1 MEKEFIKETEHSV
14 TLNVTAGQIDSY
26 RELERTTGTVRVYEN
41 GCIGV
46 AGCLGEPDEEAL
58 TAQAKEALSFGI
70 PYPCSLEGAAE
81 ITELHDREI
90 IPAAELIPAMKDFLS
105 RLGAQCPKM
114 AFSNKIRLVHG
125 RTEYRNS
132 LGRHLLSSGGYLSIE
147 LLGQNRGSGNLF
159 DMIFTWQ
166 GEHYDPEM
174 ILAEFKRQY
183 DAFYTP
189 ADIGPGRLPVVAM
202 PQDLFGTA
210 LQHFIGDLYAAG
222 ASLLSGKLGEKV
234 FSEKLT
240 FCDDMN
246 PDTSFETCFFDA
258 EGCTAKDYRPVL
270 VENGVLKVLVTT
282 KKTALQYG
290 LPNPGTAGAPYDGV
304 PSIGLHGCFLAK
316 TAETLKELVPGKA
329 VFAVVASGGDT
340 TPDGHFATPVQLAF
354 LLEDGKLAG
363 RLPEISIGGNF
374 FDLLGKDYI
383 GTVYDWPF
391 RKMQLTAAVMDVS
404 KG

>member
-1 MEKEFIKETEHSV
+1 MEKEFLKETQHTV

-26 RELERTTGTVRVYEN
+26 RELEKTTGTVRVYEN

-58 TAQAKEALSFGI
+58 TAQAMEALSFGI
-70 PYPCSLEGAAE
+70 PYPCNLEDAAE

-90 IPAAELIPAMKDFLS
+90 IPVSELIPTMKDFLE
-105 RLGAQCPKM
+105 RLGALCPKM

-125 RTEYRNS
+125 KTEYRNS

-159 DMIFTWQ
+159 DMIFAWQ
-166 GEHYDPEM
+166 GEHFDKETV
-174 ILAEFKRQY
+174 LSEFKRQY

-189 ADIGPGRLPVVAM
+189 VDIESGRWPVVAA
-202 PQDLFGTA
+202 PQDLFATA
-210 LQHFIGDLYAAG
+210 FQHFIGDLYAAG
-222 ASLLSGKLGEKV
+222 ASLLSGKLGEKI

-240 FCDDMN
+240 LCDDMN

-258 EGCTAKDYRPVL
+258 EGCAAKDYRPVL
-270 VENGVLKVLVTT
+270 IENGVLKSLLTT
-282 KKTALQYG
+282 KKTASQYG
-290 LPNPGTAGAPYDGV
+290 LPNPGTANAPYDGV
-304 PSIGLHGCFLAK
+304 PSVGFHGFYLTK

-329 VFAVVASGGDT
+329 VLMIIASGGDT

-354 LLEDGKLAG
+354 LLEDGKLVG
-363 RLPEISIGGNF
+363 RLPEISVGGNF
-374 FDLLGKDYI
+374 FDMLGKDYI
-383 GTVYDWPF
+383 GTAYDWPF
-391 RKMQLTAAVMDVS
+391 KKAQLAAVMMDV
-404 KG
+404 KKN

>member
-1 MEKEFIKETEHSV
+1 MEKEFLKETQHTV

-26 RELERTTGTVRVYEN
+26 RELEKTTGTVRVYEN

-70 PYPCSLEGAAE
+70 PYPCKLEGAAE
-81 ITELHDREI
+81 ITELCDGEI
-90 IPAAELIPAMKDFLS
+90 IPAPELIPVMKDFLE

-132 LGRHLLSSGGYLSIE
+132 LGRRLLSSGGYLSIE

-159 DMIFTWQ
+159 DMIFSWQ
-166 GEHYDPEM
+166 GERFDPDM
-174 ILAEFKRQY
+174 ILAQFKQQY

-189 ADIGPGRLPVVAM
+189 ADIEPGRWPVVAM
-202 PQDLFGTA
+202 PQELFATT

-222 ASLLSGKLGEKV
+222 ASLLSGKLGEKA

-258 EGCTAKDYRPVL
+258 EGCVAKDYRPAL
-270 VENGVLKVLVTT
+270 VENGVLKSLLTT
-282 KKTALQYG
+282 KKTAEQYG
-290 LPNPGTAGAPYDGV
+290 LPNSGTANAPYDGV
-304 PSIGLHGCFLAK
+304 PSIGFHGCFLAK

-329 VFAVVASGGDT
+329 VFLMIASGGDT

-354 LLEDGKLAG
+354 LLEGGKLVG
-363 RLPEISIGGNF
+363 RLPEINVGGNF
-374 FDLLGKDYI
+374 FDMLGGDYI

-391 RKMQLTAAVMDVS
+391 KKVQLAAVMMDVNKS
-404 KG
+404 